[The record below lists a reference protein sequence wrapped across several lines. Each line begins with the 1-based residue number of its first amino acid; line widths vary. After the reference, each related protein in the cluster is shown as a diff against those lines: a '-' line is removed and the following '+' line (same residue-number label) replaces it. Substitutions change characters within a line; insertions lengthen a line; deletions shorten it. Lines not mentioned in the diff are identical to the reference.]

1 MGEGGYMKEYLERI
15 RDASFFSV
23 LSNDELNVL
32 LKIAKIKKFTKGFV
46 IFEEGD
52 TRAALHIVL
61 NGRVKISLYDEEGK
75 EYVLDVISTGG
86 FFGELSM
93 FDELTGFANII
104 ATEETEC
111 VVIQRQD
118 FVNLLMD
125 NPAFTVSV
133 LKTLVNKLRAAN
145 ERIKG
150 LAFLSVENRILK
162 YLSEIGE
169 KSGVKIKDRMIIER
183 GPTQVEIANSCGC
196 SRETV
201 SRMIKSLVKK
211 GKISVIKRQ
220 YTMRPVYKT

>member
-1 MGEGGYMKEYLERI
+1 MKEYLERI

-23 LSNDELNVL
+23 LSNNELSVL
-32 LKIAKIKKFTKGFV
+32 LKIAKIRKFSKGFV

-75 EYVLDVISTGG
+75 EYVLDVIGTGG

-104 ATEETEC
+104 AMEETEC

-162 YLSEIGE
+162 YLGEIAE

-220 YTMRPVYKT
+220 YTLRPVYKS

>member
-1 MGEGGYMKEYLERI
+1 MKEYLERV
-15 RDASFFSV
+15 RAASFFSV
-23 LSNDELNVL
+23 LTDGELLVL
-32 LKIAKIKKFTKGFV
+32 LKIAKVRKFNKGYT

-61 NGRVKISLYDEEGK
+61 RGKVKISLYDEEGK
-75 EYVLDVISTGG
+75 EYVLDVIGTGG

-93 FDELTGFANII
+93 FDELTGFANIVT
-104 ATEETEC
+104 TEETEC

-118 FVNLLMD
+118 FVSLVMS

-133 LKTLVNKLRAAN
+133 LKTLVQKLRAAN

-150 LAFLSVENRILK
+150 LAFLNVEGRILK
-162 YLSEIGE
+162 YLSEIGD
-169 KSGVKIKDRMIIER
+169 KSGVRIKDRVIIER

-201 SRMIKSLVKK
+201 SRMVKSLANK

-220 YTMRPVYKT
+220 YTLRPVYPA

>member
-1 MGEGGYMKEYLERI
+1 MIMGYLERV
-15 RDASFFSV
+15 RNASFFSA
-23 LSNDELNVL
+23 LTDRELEVL
-32 LKIAKIKKFTKGFV
+32 LKIARVRSFIKGYA

-52 TRAALHIVL
+52 TRSALHIVL
-61 NGRVKISLYDEEGK
+61 HGRVKVSLYDEEGK
-75 EYVLDVISTGG
+75 EYVLDIISGGG
-86 FFGELSM
+86 FFGELSL

-104 ATEETEC
+104 AMEETEC

-118 FVNLLMD
+118 FVRLLME

-133 LKTLVNKLRAAN
+133 LKTLVKKLRGAN

-150 LAFLSVENRILK
+150 LAFLNVENRILK
-162 YLSEIGE
+162 HLSELAE
-169 KSGVKIKDRMIIER
+169 KTGVRIKDRMIIER

-201 SRMIKSLVKK
+201 SRMIKSLAQK

-220 YTMRPVYKT
+220 YTLRPVYPT

>member
-1 MGEGGYMKEYLERI
+1 MKEYLERV
-15 RDASFFSV
+15 RGASFFSV
-23 LSNDELNVL
+23 LTDEELSVL
-32 LKIAKIKKFTKGFV
+32 LKIAKIRKFSKGYI

-61 NGRVKISLYDEEGK
+61 HGKVKISLYDEEGK
-75 EYVLDVISTGG
+75 EYVLDVIGSGG

-93 FDELTGFANII
+93 FDELTGFANIV

-118 FVNLLMD
+118 FVDLLMG

-133 LKTLVNKLRAAN
+133 VKTLVKKLRGAN

-150 LAFLSVENRILK
+150 LAFLNVESRILK

-169 KSGVKIKDRMIIER
+169 KSGVRIKDRVIIER

-201 SRMIKSLVKK
+201 SRMIKSLANK

-220 YTMRPVYKT
+220 YTLRPVYPA

>member
-1 MGEGGYMKEYLERI
+1 MKEYLERI

-23 LSNDELNVL
+23 LSNNELSVL
-32 LKIAKIKKFTKGFV
+32 LKIAKIRKFSKGFV

-75 EYVLDVISTGG
+75 EYVLDVIGTGG

-104 ATEETEC
+104 AMEETEC

-162 YLSEIGE
+162 YLSEIAE

-220 YTMRPVYKT
+220 YTLRPVYKS

>member
-1 MGEGGYMKEYLERI
+1 MKEYLERI

-32 LKIAKIKKFTKGFV
+32 LKIAKIRKFTKGFV

>member
-1 MGEGGYMKEYLERI
+1 MKEYQDRV
-15 RDASFFSV
+15 RAASFFSV
-23 LSNDELNVL
+23 LTDAELAIL
-32 LKIAKIKKFTKGFV
+32 LKIARVRKFSKNYV

-61 NGRVKISLYDEEGK
+61 SGKVKISLYDEEGK
-75 EYVLDVISTGG
+75 EYVLDIIGSGG

-104 ATEETEC
+104 ASEETEC

-125 NPAFTVSV
+125 NPAFTVNV
-133 LKTLVNKLRAAN
+133 LKTLIKKLRAAN

-150 LAFLSVENRILK
+150 LAFLNVENRILK
-162 YLSEIGE
+162 YLMEIGE
-169 KSGVKIKDRMIIER
+169 KSGVKVKDRVIVER

-201 SRMIKSLVKK
+201 SRMIKSLVNK

-220 YTMRPVYKT
+220 YTLRPVYPT

>member
-1 MGEGGYMKEYLERI
+1 MKEYLERV

-23 LSNDELNVL
+23 LTDGELSVL
-32 LKIAKIKKFTKGFV
+32 LKIAKIRKFSKGHI

-52 TRAALHIVL
+52 TRAALHIIL
-61 NGRVKISLYDEEGK
+61 RGKVKISLYDEEGK
-75 EYVLDVISTGG
+75 EYVLDMIASGG

-93 FDELTGFANII
+93 FDELTGFANIA

-118 FVNLLMD
+118 FVNLLMG

-133 LKTLVNKLRAAN
+133 VKTLVNKLRAAN

-150 LAFLSVENRILK
+150 LAFLNVESRILK
-162 YLSEIGE
+162 YLSDIAE
-169 KSGVKIKDRMIIER
+169 KSGVRIKDRVIIER

-201 SRMIKSLVKK
+201 SRMIKSLAKK

-220 YTMRPVYKT
+220 YTMRPVYES

>member
-1 MGEGGYMKEYLERI
+1 MKEYLERI

>member
-1 MGEGGYMKEYLERI
+1 M
-15 RDASFFSV
+15 
-23 LSNDELNVL
+23 
-32 LKIAKIKKFTKGFV
+32 
-46 IFEEGD
+46 
-52 TRAALHIVL
+52 
-61 NGRVKISLYDEEGK
+61 
-75 EYVLDVISTGG
+75 
-86 FFGELSM
+86 
-93 FDELTGFANII
+93 
-104 ATEETEC
+104 
-111 VVIQRQD
+111 VIQRQD

>member
-1 MGEGGYMKEYLERI
+1 MKEYLERI

-23 LSNDELNVL
+23 LSNSELNVL
-32 LKIAKIKKFTKGFV
+32 LKIAKIRKFTKGFV

-75 EYVLDVISTGG
+75 EYVLDVIGTGG

-162 YLSEIGE
+162 YLNEIAE

-220 YTMRPVYKT
+220 YTLRPVYKS

>member
-1 MGEGGYMKEYLERI
+1 MKEYLERVQG
-15 RDASFFSV
+15 ASFFSV
-23 LSNDELNVL
+23 LTGGELSIL
-32 LKIAKIKKFTKGFV
+32 LKIAKIRKFNKGHV

-52 TRAALHIVL
+52 TRAALHIIL
-61 NGRVKISLYDEEGK
+61 HGKVKISLYDEEGK
-75 EYVLDVISTGG
+75 EYVLDVIGSGG

-118 FVNLLMD
+118 FVDLLMS
-125 NPAFTVSV
+125 NPAFTVNV
-133 LKTLVNKLRAAN
+133 LKTLVKKLRAAN

-150 LAFLSVENRILK
+150 LAFLNVENRILR
-162 YLSEIGE
+162 YLADIGE
-169 KSGVKIKDRMIIER
+169 KSGVRIKDRVIIER

-201 SRMIKSLVKK
+201 SRMIKSLVNKN
-211 GKISVIKRQ
+211 KISVIKRQ
-220 YTMRPVYKT
+220 YTLRPVYPT

>member
-1 MGEGGYMKEYLERI
+1 MKEYLERV
-15 RDASFFSV
+15 RGASFFSV
-23 LSNDELNVL
+23 LTDGELSVL
-32 LKIAKIKKFTKGFV
+32 LKIAKIRKFSKGHI

-52 TRAALHIVL
+52 TRAALHIIL
-61 NGRVKISLYDEEGK
+61 RGKVKISLYDEEGK
-75 EYVLDVISTGG
+75 EYVLDAIGTGG

-93 FDELTGFANII
+93 FDELTGFANIV

-118 FVNLLMD
+118 FVSLLMS

-133 LKTLVNKLRAAN
+133 VKTLVNKLRAAN

-150 LAFLSVENRILK
+150 LAFLNVESRILK
-162 YLSEIGE
+162 YLSDIAE
-169 KSGVKIKDRMIIER
+169 KSGVRIKDRVIIER

-201 SRMIKSLVKK
+201 SRMIKSLAKK

-220 YTMRPVYKT
+220 YTMRPVYES

>member
-1 MGEGGYMKEYLERI
+1 MKQYLERV

-23 LSNDELNVL
+23 LSDDELTVL
-32 LKIAKIKKFTKGFV
+32 LKIAKVRKFVKGYV

-52 TRAALHIVL
+52 TRAALHIIL
-61 NGRVKISLYDEEGK
+61 SGKVKISLYDEEGK
-75 EYVLDVISTGG
+75 EYVLDIIGTGG

-104 ATEETEC
+104 AVEETEC
-111 VVIQRQD
+111 VIIQRQD
-118 FVNLLMD
+118 FIKLLMD
-125 NPAFTVSV
+125 NPAFTVGV
-133 LKTLVNKLRAAN
+133 VKTLLKKLRAAN

-150 LAFLSVENRILK
+150 LAFLNVENRILK
-162 YLSEIGE
+162 YLNEIGE
-169 KSGVKIKDRMIIER
+169 KTGVRIKDRVIIEK

-211 GKISVIKRQ
+211 NKISVIKRQ
-220 YTMRPVYKT
+220 YTLRPVYSA

>member
-1 MGEGGYMKEYLERI
+1 M
-15 RDASFFSV
+15 
-23 LSNDELNVL
+23 
-32 LKIAKIKKFTKGFV
+32 
-46 IFEEGD
+46 
-52 TRAALHIVL
+52 

-75 EYVLDVISTGG
+75 EYVLDVIGSGG

-104 ATEETEC
+104 AMEETEC

-169 KSGVKIKDRMIIER
+169 KSGVKIKDRLIIER

-220 YTMRPVYKT
+220 YTLRPVYKS